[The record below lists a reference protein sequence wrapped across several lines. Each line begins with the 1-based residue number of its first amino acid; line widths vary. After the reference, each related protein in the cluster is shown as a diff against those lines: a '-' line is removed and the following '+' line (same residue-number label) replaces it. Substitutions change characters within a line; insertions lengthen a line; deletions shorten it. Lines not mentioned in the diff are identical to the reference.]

1 MSNEISEGLF
11 KRLVLANQYT
21 ILSHLDR
28 DNADYWENASRK
40 AVEGWPVDDLP
51 YVDQVRSY
59 LQNAL
64 TREDQHF
71 VLDALNVFELLQN
84 GLKLGFQPTR
94 ENAITKF
101 PGFDGNKETKLLAY
115 AQYAVEDE
123 KRFESIERLSHDF
136 NSHAPMAEMYQ
147 RMIRVWEQRGRPLQI
162 SRDLFQSLID
172 AQVYKGNRAS

>member
-1 MSNEISEGLF
+1 MSNEIPDGLF
-11 KRLVLANQYT
+11 RRLVLANQYA

-28 DNADYWENASRK
+28 DNADYWDNAVRK

-59 LQNAL
+59 LRNAL

-71 VLDALNVFELLQN
+71 VLDALNVFELIQD
-84 GLKLGFQPTR
+84 GLKRGFEPAST
-94 ENAITKF
+94 NAITKF

-115 AQYAVEDE
+115 ARYAVQEE
-123 KRFESIERLSHDF
+123 KRFESIELMSHDF

-147 RMIRVWEQRGRPLQI
+147 RMIRVWEQQGRPIQI
-162 SRDLFQSLID
+162 NRDLFQNLID
-172 AQVYKGNRAS
+172 AQPYPSNRAA